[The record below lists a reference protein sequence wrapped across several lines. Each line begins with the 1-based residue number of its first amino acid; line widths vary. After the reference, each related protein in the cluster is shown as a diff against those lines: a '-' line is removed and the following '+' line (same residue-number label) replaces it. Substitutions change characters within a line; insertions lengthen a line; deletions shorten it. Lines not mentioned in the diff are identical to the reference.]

1 MLFKHKMAA
10 PECDQSPCGTGMSYL
25 KPSYDRTANIVH
37 RAEFGAAQG
46 DDLGTNKVRTSLV
59 GYVWLLY
66 YLFPCSLAP
75 YLVPRS
81 LSLLLRKSF
90 RRECSQNLCDREQRH
105 RYTPPPG
112 TVWLFGDNCDT
123 CSLKPH
129 IVFWATWHPWR
140 KRMVYFLPARTMRS
154 EEQNIPHSGKM
165 HAWE

>member
-90 RRECSQNLCDREQRH
+90 RREDSRKICAIVSSDLGTH
-105 RYTPPPG
+105 RRLAPCGCLVT
-112 TVWLFGDNCDT
+112 
-123 CSLKPH
+123 
-129 IVFWATWHPWR
+129 IVTH
-140 KRMVYFLPARTMRS
+140 AR
-154 EEQNIPHSGKM
+154 
-165 HAWE
+165 